1 MQIVLTKTFHRVRMV
16 INILVGGLLGLGVIV
31 VAVVAGL
38 RRIVRYRVSIGEL
51 IVIGLVVGTPYLLVG
66 LVWSST
72 HTEHLQHMPTTDAV
86 VSFLGS
92 IVSWPVLLFA
102 DVCMT

>member
-1 MQIVLTKTFHRVRMV
+1 MTETFHRVRIV
-16 INILVGGLLGLGVIV
+16 INISLGDLFGLGVIV
-31 VAVVAGL
+31 VDVVAGL

-72 HTEHLQHMPTTDAV
+72 HTEHLQHMPKVDAV

-102 DVCMT
+102 NVCMT

>member
-1 MQIVLTKTFHRVRMV
+1 LGAIVA
-16 INILVGGLLGLGVIV
+16 
-31 VAVVAGL
+31 AVVAGL
-38 RRIVRYRVSIGEL
+38 RRI
-51 IVIGLVVGTPYLLVG
+51 VG

-72 HTEHLQHMPTTDAV
+72 HTEHLQHMPKVDAV

-102 DVCMT
+102 NVCMT

>member
-1 MQIVLTKTFHRVRMV
+1 
-16 INILVGGLLGLGVIV
+16 LLGLGVIV
-31 VAVVAGL
+31 VAVVARL

-51 IVIGLVVGTPYLLVG
+51 IVVGLVIGTPYLLVG

-72 HTEHLQHMPTTDAV
+72 HTEHLQHMPRVDAV

-102 DVCMT
+102 GVCMT

>member
-1 MQIVLTKTFHRVRMV
+1 MLSYR
-16 INILVGGLLGLGVIV
+16 
-31 VAVVAGL
+31 VAV
-38 RRIVRYRVSIGEL
+38 GEL
-51 IVIGLVVGTPYLLVG
+51 IVVAAVLGLPYLLVG
-66 LVWSST
+66 AIWSAT
-72 HTEHLQHMPTTDAV
+72 HTEHLETMNSLDAV

>member
-1 MQIVLTKTFHRVRMV
+1 MLTR
-16 INILVGGLLGLGVIV
+16 
-31 VAVVAGL
+31 L
-38 RRIVRYRVSIGEL
+38 RQFLSYQLTIAEL
-51 IVIGLVVGTPYLLVG
+51 IGLAIIVGAPYLIIG
-66 LVWSST
+66 MIWSST
-72 HTEHLQHMPTTDAV
+72 HTDHLQGMQGADLV